1 MFLISLHSF
10 FPFHLFFP
18 VRISTVSVMA
28 FVSCCLSFGN
38 TFYTVFFL
46 TYLLDQFIL
55 TLALIIDEAW
65 GKLLLL

>member
-1 MFLISLHSF
+1 
-10 FPFHLFFP
+10 
-18 VRISTVSVMA
+18 MA